1 MDFGNDQK
9 TLSIGDQFM
18 AGPALMVCPVYSFKE
33 RKRDVYLPEGSD
45 WYDLL
50 SGKYFAGG
58 QTYEVDAPLNKVPV
72 FVKSG
77 SIVPVGPDI
86 QYTSEKPS
94 DPTRL
99 YIYTGQDGSFTLY
112 DDEGVNY
119 NYEQGKYAT
128 IPLAYNDE
136 DGTLTIGARTG
147 SYSGMLEARTFELKW
162 IGKDEPEGIMTQS
175 KPDKVVQYTGQE
187 VIVKRG
193 DM

>member
-1 MDFGNDQK
+1 
-9 TLSIGDQFM
+9 
-18 AGPALMVCPVYSFKE
+18 
-33 RKRDVYLPEGSD
+33 
-45 WYDLL
+45 
-50 SGKYFAGG
+50 
-58 QTYEVDAPLNKVPV
+58 V

-77 SIVPVGPDI
+77 SIVPIGPDI

-136 DGTLTIGARTG
+136 DGTLTIGTRTG
-147 SYSGMLEARTFELKW
+147 SYSGMLEARTFEVKW
-162 IGKDEPEGIMTQS
+162 VGKDEPAGMMTQS
-175 KPDKVVQYTGQE
+175 KPDKVIQYTGQE

-193 DM
+193 AM